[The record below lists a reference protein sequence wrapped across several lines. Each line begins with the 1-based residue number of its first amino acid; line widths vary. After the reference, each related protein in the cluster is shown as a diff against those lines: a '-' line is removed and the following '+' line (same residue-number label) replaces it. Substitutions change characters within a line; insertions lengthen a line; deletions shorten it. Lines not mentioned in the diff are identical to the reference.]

1 MIHLSKLHW
10 NILRNLRSL
19 AWISSSD
26 IFFFFL
32 SLVWALGWSFVGPGR
47 KNKKQKKK
55 IKLFKYLLLG
65 SFSSQLSCW
74 QTITK
79 SLKCRKTVEHLQTA
93 LTNQSNQ
100 SALWANSW
108 IDNWFFRL
116 CLMLSGLGNW
126 LSYLEYEQ

>member
-47 KNKKQKKK
+47 KKKKKKK

-93 LTNQSNQ
+93 LTNQSKKWYPLLLNYQIQEFVIYQNQ
-100 SALWANSW
+100 NKIWNL
-108 IDNWFFRL
+108 
-116 CLMLSGLGNW
+116 
-126 LSYLEYEQ
+126 LEFPLL

>member
-1 MIHLSKLHW
+1 MVTLVDSKNLPMISKLDTVLSKLHW

-47 KNKKQKKK
+47 KKKNKKK

-93 LTNQSNQ
+93 LTNQSKKWYPLLLIIKFK
-100 SALWANSW
+100 S
-108 IDNWFFRL
+108 
-116 CLMLSGLGNW
+116 LSFI
-126 LSYLEYEQ
+126 

>member
-47 KNKKQKKK
+47 KKKTKTKTK
-55 IKLFKYLLLG
+55 IKLLKFLLLG

-93 LTNQSNQ
+93 LTNQSKKWYPLLLIIKFKSLSFIQNQ
-100 SALWANSW
+100 NKIWNL
-108 IDNWFFRL
+108 
-116 CLMLSGLGNW
+116 
-126 LSYLEYEQ
+126 LEFPLL